1 MQLRSWHCLAHE
13 SRGSLTSLRRSRRTG
28 EHIKQLITAFLSIFF
43 INHVNGAEVNSWE
56 CRKFEDAS
64 IIGGDGT
71 YLGKLG
77 PKWLTDSIFNNSSI
91 HSSAWSSES
100 IFNDSSIFGN
110 SYSDTSVF
118 NDLANDPPKII
129 SESGFVGYLST
140 GPDWHSN
147 RFSPY
152 DIKYTCDWD

>member
-1 MQLRSWHCLAHE
+1 MLKALCKK
-13 SRGSLTSLRRSRRTG
+13 RRHAFLYIR
-28 EHIKQLITAFLSIFF
+28 QLITVILSIVFV
-43 INHVNGAEVNSWE
+43 NYVNGEEVNSWE
-56 CRKFEDAS
+56 CGKFEGAS

-77 PKWLTDSIFNNSSI
+77 PKWLTDSIFNTSSK

-100 IFNDSSIFGN
+100 IFNDTSIFGN
-110 SYSDTSVF
+110 SYSNTSVF
-118 NDLANDPPKII
+118 NDLANDQPKIM

-140 GPDWHSN
+140 GPEWNSD

>member
-1 MQLRSWHCLAHE
+1 MKLNK
-13 SRGSLTSLRRSRRTG
+13 
-28 EHIKQLITAFLSIFF
+28 IKHLYKVIFSIFF
-43 INHVNGAEVNSWE
+43 INYAISAEVNSWE
-56 CRKFEDAS
+56 CGNFEGAS

-77 PKWLTDSIFNNSSI
+77 PKWLTDSIFNSSSI
-91 HSSAWSSES
+91 HASTWSSES
-100 IFNDSSIFGN
+100 IFNDTSIFGN
-110 SYSDTSVF
+110 SYSNTSVF

-129 SESGFVGYLST
+129 SSSGFVGYLSI
-140 GPDWHSN
+140 GPEWHSD